1 LGGLNGHSIRGT
13 VRVKFINQQGL
24 DEAGIDQDGV
34 EYFISIIKIKKVETG
49 EKHQKS
55 KITHKKKKHKNLA
68 EKIKFE
74 PCFLPVSVKFSA
86 MYCDIS
92 NL

>member
-49 EKHQKS
+49 EKKTS
-55 KITHKKKKHKNLA
+55 KIENHTQK
-68 EKIKFE
+68 EKTQKFG
-74 PCFLPVSVKFSA
+74 
-86 MYCDIS
+86 
-92 NL
+92 